1 MASTTASRFSMLKM
15 DEDIDKSKKKKP
27 KQQNKQVK
35 QQQPSPKKKPTINV
49 KKNDSKTAAQ
59 ELQSQLKSMAF
70 GQSKKKKNKPQKMN
84 GVIEGGPKQTLAEE
98 WEEWKDRDNDF
109 VEENFE
115 EELKKAILQS
125 KLDVEENKVIE
136 TTENHVD
143 TEESSVKIKKSSKK
157 KEREKTI
164 SLGEF
169 NNLLPSQVEK
179 LAEGSP
185 PAETPPARRSVD
197 IAETD
202 TQFFS
207 NIEKDVK
214 KAINREQLINS
225 YKGEEGR
232 QAFLQEK
239 ALSLQIQE
247 EMEAKDKEI
256 EDLKEE
262 LLTTKAELQKV
273 KQRNKK
279 MCQIF
284 GQSEV
289 RDKVEI
295 LVQVEKLT
303 SVRDELTE
311 NVTELTAQLE
321 QERTKVS
328 QLQTQLKQNTR
339 KRNDTEH

>member
-1 MASTTASRFSMLKM
+1 MLKM

-35 QQQPSPKKKPTINV
+35 QQQSAQKKKPNTIV
-49 KKNDSKTAAQ
+49 KKPEPKSAAQ
-59 ELQSQLKSMAF
+59 ELQAQLQSMAF
-70 GQSKKKKNKPQKMN
+70 GQPKKKKNKSQKVN
-84 GVIEGGPKQTLAEE
+84 GVIESGPKQTMAEE
-98 WEEWKDRDNDF
+98 WEAWKEKDNDF

-125 KLDVEENKVIE
+125 KLDVEETKV
-136 TTENHVD
+136 ENHVE
-143 TEESSVKIKKSSKK
+143 TEESSVKIKKSGKK

-179 LAEGSP
+179 MADGSP
-185 PAETPPARRSVD
+185 PAVTPSARRSVD
-197 IAETD
+197 SAETD

-207 NIEKDVK
+207 NIDKDVK
-214 KAINREQLINS
+214 KAMSREQLINS

-247 EMEAKDKEI
+247 EMDAKDKEI
-256 EDLKEE
+256 EELKEE
-262 LLTTKAELQKV
+262 LITTKAELQKV

-303 SVRDELTE
+303 SVRDELSE

-328 QLQTQLKQNTR
+328 QLQSQLKQTTR
-339 KRNDTEH
+339 KRNDTDKTEH

>member
-35 QQQPSPKKKPTINV
+35 QQQPAPKKKPNINV
-49 KKNDSKTAAQ
+49 KKNDSKSAAQ

-70 GQSKKKKNKPQKMN
+70 GATKKKKNKPQKMN
-84 GVIEGGPKQTLAEE
+84 GVIDGGSKQTLAEE
-98 WEEWKDRDNDF
+98 WEEWKDRDTDF

-125 KLDVEENKVIE
+125 KLDVEENKVVE
-136 TTENHVD
+136 TTENND
-143 TEESSVKIKKSSKK
+143 TEESPVKIKKSGKK
-157 KEREKTI
+157 KEREKTL

-179 LAEGSP
+179 LADGSP

-197 IAETD
+197 IADTD

-207 NIEKDVK
+207 NIEKDVR
-214 KAINREQLINS
+214 KAITREQLINS

-247 EMEAKDKEI
+247 EMDSKDKEI

-262 LLTTKAELQKV
+262 LVTTKAELQKV

-339 KRNDTEH
+339 KRNDTDH